1 MPHILPNSSCCQYE
15 ASLEGSK
22 FVGDML
28 RMAKLPKL
36 MTAIEISTP
45 GGPEVL
51 IASHRPLPV
60 PRAGEVLLA

>member
-1 MPHILPNSSCCQYE
+1 MT
-15 ASLEGSK
+15 
-22 FVGDML
+22 
-28 RMAKLPKL
+28 KLPEF

-60 PRAGEVLLA
+60 PRAGEVLLKVAYAGVNRPDVIQRKGL